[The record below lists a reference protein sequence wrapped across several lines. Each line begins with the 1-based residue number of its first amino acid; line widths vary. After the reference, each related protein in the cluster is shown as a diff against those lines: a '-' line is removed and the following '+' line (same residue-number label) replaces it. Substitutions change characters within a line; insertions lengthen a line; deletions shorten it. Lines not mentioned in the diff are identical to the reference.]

1 MKNKALN
8 LKGSNESIWEGLG
21 GGKMEGRN
29 VVIISTITE

>member
-21 GGKMEGRN
+21 GAKWKGEML
-29 VVIISTITE
+29 